1 MQITLKTLQQNTFK
15 VEIAASETV
24 AALKRKIEADKGDA
38 FPAEG
43 QKLIYAGKI
52 LADENTIESY
62 KIEENNFVVVMVS
75 KPKAQPAAATTQK
88 PAAATASEPVAA
100 AAPTA
105 AAAAAPTAA
114 AATPSVAAAAPT
126 EAAPKAEEKKSEA
139 PESKAASGEEEKAPE
154 EPKPAVATTPTSPSS
169 LSAESA
175 LVTGSEYETMV
186 REICLMGFDREQVVR
201 ALRASFNNPDR
212 AIEYLLNGIPDGTGL
227 GGDAA
232 PGAPTDALPVENPP
246 DPPTV
251 QASDAAVPPAS
262 ASEGEDPLGFLRTQP
277 QFAQMRTLVQQNP
290 SLLPAVL
297 QQLGSTN
304 PQLLR
309 LINSHQQRFIEMLNE
324 PADAAAPVANAPGGG
339 GGPGAGVLGGLGGGG
354 GGGGGGG
361 IGGGGGGGGGAGN
374 YIQVTPEEKL
384 AIERLKDLGFPE
396 ALVIQAYFACEKN
409 EDLAANFLLSQN
421 FDDD

>member
-15 VEIAASETV
+15 VEIEASQTV
-24 AALKRKIEADKGDA
+24 AELKNKIEADKGDA

-62 KIEENNFVVVMVS
+62 KIEESNFVVVMVS
-75 KPKAQPAAATTQK
+75 KPKAK
-88 PAAATASEPVAA
+88 PATPKPAVP
-100 AAPTA
+100 A
-105 AAAAAPTAA
+105 AAAATESASSP
-114 AATPSVAAAAPT
+114 ATQPAVAAAEAASSTAQPPA
-126 EAAPKAEEKKSEA
+126 EIAAAPKEAEKKPEAVETKPAGGDEEKKT
-139 PESKAASGEEEKAPE
+139 E
-154 EPKPAVATTPTSPSS
+154 EPKPAPETPASPTS
-169 LSAESA
+169 LFSAESA
-175 LVTGSEYETMV
+175 LVTGSHYETMV
-186 REICLMGFDREQVVR
+186 SEICNMGFEREQVVR

-212 AIEYLLNGIPDGTGL
+212 AIEYLISGIPDGTGL
-227 GGDAA
+227 GGDA
-232 PGAPTDALPVENPP
+232 PGAPVTDE
-246 DPPTV
+246 
-251 QASDAAVPPAS
+251 SSRDAAPPAPPVRQSNEAPAPAS
-262 ASEGEDPLGFLRTQP
+262 ATEGDDPLGFLRTQP

-304 PQLLR
+304 PQLLQ
-309 LINSHQQRFIEMLNE
+309 LINQHQQRFIEMLNE
-324 PADAAAPVANAPGGG
+324 PTDAAAPAVSAPAGGG
-339 GGPGAGVLGGLGGGG
+339 GIAPAGGLGGGV
-354 GGGGGGG
+354 
-361 IGGGGGGGGGAGN
+361 GGGGGAGGGPGN

>member
-15 VEIAASETV
+15 VEIEPSETV
-24 AALKRKIEADKGDA
+24 AALKKKIESDKGDA

-62 KIEENNFVVVMVS
+62 KIEESNFVVVMVS
-75 KPKAQPAAATTQK
+75 KPKAK
-88 PAAATASEPVAA
+88 PAAAKPASTPAASESASSAPVAPSPVAA
-100 AAPTA
+100 AAPA
-105 AAAAAPTAA
+105 AAAAAAA
-114 AATPSVAAAAPT
+114 VTSTPV
-126 EAAPKAEEKKSEA
+126 AAPKEESSKETEEKKEEASAKPTAGQEQASE
-139 PESKAASGEEEKAPE
+139 ESK
-154 EPKPAVATTPTSPSS
+154 PAETTPPASSPGV
-169 LSAESA
+169 LTGESA

-186 REICLMGFDREQVVR
+186 GEICLMGFDREQVVR

-212 AIEYLLNGIPDGTGL
+212 AIEYLLSGIPAGTGL
-227 GGDAA
+227 GGEAPGAGEQDAA
-232 PGAPTDALPVENPP
+232 PVERAPPP
-246 DPPTV
+246 PPAR
-251 QASDAAVPPAS
+251 QANEPPAASD
-262 ASEGEDPLGFLRTQP
+262 GEDPLGFLRTQP

-304 PQLLR
+304 PQLLQ
-309 LINSHQQRFIEMLNE
+309 LINQHQQRFIEMLNDS
-324 PADAAAPVANAPGGG
+324 ADPAAPAANAPPAAGGMM
-339 GGPGAGVLGGLGGGG
+339 PPADL
-354 GGGGGGG
+354 
-361 IGGGGGGGGGAGN
+361 GGGGAGGPGSN
-374 YIQVTPEEKL
+374 FIQVTPEEKQ

-409 EDLAANFLLSQN
+409 EDLAANFLISQN